1 MRSNAASAAPFAR
14 SKRDFNTGMTAR
26 AYHAA
31 MAADDRTMF
40 EIYRETD
47 YNRSFHYIFYSDLDE
62 HEREREIA
70 KAANGQT
77 VFTGYIDDTRKE
89 AARALIEAIV
99 DELNESD
106 DDTPALSNDAIRGRL
121 GDHLAPP
128 P

>member
-1 MRSNAASAAPFAR
+1 
-14 SKRDFNTGMTAR
+14 
-26 AYHAA
+26 

-47 YNRSFHYIFYSDLDE
+47 YNRSFHYIFYTDLDE

-89 AARALIEAIV
+89 AARAVIEAIV

>member
-1 MRSNAASAAPFAR
+1 
-14 SKRDFNTGMTAR
+14 
-26 AYHAA
+26 

-47 YNRSFHYIFYSDLDE
+47 YNRSFHYIFYTDLDE

-89 AARALIEAIV
+89 AARAIIEAIV

-106 DDTPALSNDAIRGRL
+106 DDTPSLNDEAIRSRL
-121 GDHLAPP
+121 GDHLAAAP
-128 P
+128 

>member
-1 MRSNAASAAPFAR
+1 
-14 SKRDFNTGMTAR
+14 
-26 AYHAA
+26 

-47 YNRSFHYIFYSDLDE
+47 YNRSFHYIFYTDLDE

-89 AARALIEAIV
+89 AARAIIEAIV

-106 DDTPALSNDAIRGRL
+106 DDTPALNDDAIRGRL
-121 GDHLAPP
+121 GDHLAAPP
-128 P
+128 

>member
-1 MRSNAASAAPFAR
+1 
-14 SKRDFNTGMTAR
+14 
-26 AYHAA
+26 

-47 YNRSFHYIFYSDLDE
+47 YNRSFHYIFYTDLDE

-106 DDTPALSNDAIRGRL
+106 DDTPSLSNDAIRTRL
-121 GDHLAPP
+121 GEHLAPSP
-128 P
+128 

>member
-1 MRSNAASAAPFAR
+1 
-14 SKRDFNTGMTAR
+14 
-26 AYHAA
+26 

-47 YNRSFHYIFYSDLDE
+47 YNRSFHYIFYTDLDE

-70 KAANGQT
+70 RAANGET

-89 AARALIEAIV
+89 AARAIIETIV

-106 DDTPALSNDAIRGRL
+106 GDTPALSVDAIRSRL
-121 GDHLAPP
+121 RDHLAAAP
-128 P
+128 